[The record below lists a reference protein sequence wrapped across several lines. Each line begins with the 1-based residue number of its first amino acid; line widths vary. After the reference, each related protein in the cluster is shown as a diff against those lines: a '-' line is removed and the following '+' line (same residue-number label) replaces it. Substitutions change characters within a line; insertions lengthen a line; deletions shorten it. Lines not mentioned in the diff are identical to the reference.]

1 MHELIEHK
9 VLDSTTATVTFS
21 NIPDIYEDLLLVA
34 SGRTTYTSTLDSNMR
49 LRFNNDATASYI
61 VEAAYGNGASGAQF
75 RNTYDHIYGGFV
87 PSAIATASTFSSSK
101 IRISNYAKS
110 ITKEVSIENVHENNA
125 STAYIGLIHA
135 LWNKTTPITEI
146 DIYTNNNPYVQHSS
160 FTLYGVGRK
169 AGIGRQPLASG
180 GYTSFVDGY
189 WVHTFTANGS
199 FKPFVDL
206 DVEYLVVAGGGAGGY
221 DRGSGGGAGGYRSSI
236 AGESSGGGAS
246 AESLLSLSGNTNY
259 SVTVG
264 AGGATHTGYTAGNS
278 GSNSTFSTIT
288 SLGGG
293 AGRFGSTNTGTNGGS
308 GSGAPSQGGGPHPA
322 GLGTTGQGFDGGNS
336 GVGTGGSGG
345 GGGAGGVGRPGENNN
360 GQAGAGGPG
369 VPSNVTGSLVYRA
382 GGGGGGAAMDFSA
395 PRGGG
400 AGGIGGGGAG
410 GNTNGADG
418 EAGTVNTG
426 GGGGGGANISQGDGG
441 AGGSGIVIVR
451 YRA

>member
-1 MHELIEHK
+1 MYELIEHK
-9 VLDSTTATVTFS
+9 VLDADAASITFN
-21 NIPDIYEDLLLVA
+21 NIPQIYEDLLVVVSARHAGTDDELRIYPNGSSSNLAHKLLRGSGSNVTSAAINRFYATTNGYTANTFANGQCYIHNYTA
-34 SGRTTYTSTLDSNMR
+34 SRTKSFSLDSV
-49 LRFNNDATASYI
+49 T
-61 VEAAYGNGASGAQF
+61 
-75 RNTYDHIYGGFV
+75 
-87 PSAIATASTFSSSK
+87 
-101 IRISNYAKS
+101 
-110 ITKEVSIENVHENNA
+110 ENNA
-125 STAYIGLIHA
+125 TTAYQSMQITT
-135 LWNKTTPITEI
+135 WSDTTPISSLVI
-146 DIYTNNNPYVQHSS
+146 QPAIGNLSQHTSA
-160 FTLYGVGRK
+160 TLYGVGRK

-264 AGGATHTGYTAGNS
+264 AGGATHTGYTSGNS

-293 AGRFGSTNTGTNGGS
+293 AGRFGSTNTGTDGGS
-308 GSGAPSQGGGPHPA
+308 GSGGPSQGGGPHPA
-322 GLGTTGQGFDGGNS
+322 GSGTAGQGFDGGNS
-336 GVGTGGSGG
+336 GVGAGGSGG

-369 VPSNVTGSLVYRA
+369 VPSSATGSLVYRA

-418 EAGTVNTG
+418 AAGTVNTG
-426 GGGGGGANISQGDGG
+426 GGGGGGANQPQGDGG